1 MEMKG
6 RDKNNKENNTIFG
19 IVCGFWE
26 KHRLCI
32 LLSANTSKAAA
43 ATAMALVS
51 INVVPGDGDL
61 VANDDEGML
70 P

>member
-1 MEMKG
+1 
-6 RDKNNKENNTIFG
+6 
-19 IVCGFWE
+19 
-26 KHRLCI
+26 
-32 LLSANTSKAAA
+32 
-43 ATAMALVS
+43 MALVS